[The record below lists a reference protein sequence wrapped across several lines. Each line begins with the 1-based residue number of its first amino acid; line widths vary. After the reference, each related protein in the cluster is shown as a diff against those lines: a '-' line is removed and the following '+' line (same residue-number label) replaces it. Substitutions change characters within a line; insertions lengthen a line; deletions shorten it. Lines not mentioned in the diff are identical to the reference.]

1 MADSFTLPLRPV
13 VEKSDRPDTLPVEI
27 AQINEQWGNFRNV
40 NEEVLLSK
48 LAEEEEYGGPV
59 DSEEND
65 DKKDMYTTCEPNPKI
80 IESSYAPSY
89 VFNRNSHSWTWT
101 KLLWT
106 LCFGILANGP

>member
-1 MADSFTLPLRPV
+1 MADPFTLPLRPV

-59 DSEEND
+59 DSGEND
-65 DKKDMYTTCEPNPKI
+65 DKKDMDTTERKEELYKRRAEITQFAMYTIRREKI
-80 IESSYAPSY
+80 PDKLFKFKNIEA
-89 VFNRNSHSWTWT
+89 NRIM
-101 KLLWT
+101 L
-106 LCFGILANGP
+106 